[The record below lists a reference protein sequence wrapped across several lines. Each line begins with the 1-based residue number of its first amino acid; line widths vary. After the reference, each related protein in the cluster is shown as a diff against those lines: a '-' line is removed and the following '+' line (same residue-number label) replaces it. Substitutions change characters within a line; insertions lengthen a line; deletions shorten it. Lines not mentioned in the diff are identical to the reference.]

1 MPNTYYGE
9 GATMAIMSVAAMA
22 MLMVVAVA
30 ATLDEPVVMVAILT
44 LMIASGL

>member
-1 MPNTYYGE
+1 MSMV
-9 GATMAIMSVAAMA
+9 ATA

-30 ATLDEPVVMVAILT
+30 APLDEAVVMVAILT